1 MEIFALFVRTWNFS
15 SSSWTPMLMEY
26 SVSLPQDSHVRL
38 SKLLSFFLG
47 VNNDLFPMEE
57 DTLGDMNFSR
67 KLVFLLGVKKLPFL
81 LGVDKLVFLSGVER
95 LKFLLGV
102 LDFIGEFFFTGVNSL
117 FVIFNDLGM

>member
-1 MEIFALFVRTWNFS
+1 
-15 SSSWTPMLMEY
+15 MLMEY
-26 SVSLPQDSHVRL
+26 SVSLPQDSHVKL

-67 KLVFLLGVKKLPFL
+67 KLVFLLGVKKLLFL
-81 LGVDKLVFLSGVER
+81 LGVDKLVFSTRV
-95 LKFLLGV
+95 LG
-102 LDFIGEFFFTGVNSL
+102 FIGEVFFTGVNSL

>member
-1 MEIFALFVRTWNFS
+1 MEIFALSVRTWNF

-26 SVSLPQDSHVRL
+26 SVSLPQDSHVR
-38 SKLLSFFLG
+38 
-47 VNNDLFPMEE
+47 
-57 DTLGDMNFSR
+57 LGDMNFSR

-102 LDFIGEFFFTGVNSL
+102 FDFIGDFFFTGVNSL